1 MASLGLPGLAGFW
14 GEFPAILS
22 AYQPANGLPVETF
35 RGYMVVAAVGTV
47 LAAGYLLW
55 LLQRTAMGEPSEE
68 FANDPEIVDVTPL
81 EWASW
86 TPFLFLIVLFG
97 VAPGL
102 IFEVTDPAV
111 VESLNNCLQFENGCD
126 GVADATTAA
135 LGLNLML
142 AQLAQEVGFVRPA
155 IDWHAVAPE
164 LTLLAFG
171 ALVTVMDIVWLERGR
186 RLTSSV
192 ASIALLVT
200 MIPIITLA
208 LDGEDR
214 VMFGGAFVVD
224 NYALVM
230 KAMFLLAGYVVVL
243 LSTNYVAEGDYW
255 ENEYYGLLLSSILGM
270 VLMASARDLITVFV
284 ALELLSIPAY
294 MLATWRKRDLKS
306 NEAGLKYYLM
316 GVFASAI
323 MLYGMSLLYGGA
335 GSTLLTDINN
345 AVSVDGSP
353 SAIVVMGVIF
363 VIIGFA
369 FKVSAFPFHTWAPDT
384 YEGAPT
390 PVTAFL
396 SVASKAAGFVALLNL
411 LFVGFF
417 GRDDV
422 YEPLIWILAAASMT
436 VGNLIALRQT
446 NLVRMLAYS
455 GVAQAGYMLAP
466 LAVASDVGDAALTA
480 TVTYLLVYAAMNLGA
495 FAIVLAV
502 ARKTR
507 SAEIDSFKGLFGYA
521 PGLTIA
527 MTVFLFSLAGIPPLG
542 GWWAKF
548 RVMEAV
554 IDAESASGVVL
565 GVFVAVNS
573 VIALY
578 YYARIG
584 LGMWA
589 EDAPDGDTTPIRVP
603 ASLVSALAIT
613 VALTIAFGV
622 YPPLVS
628 EFDVT
633 LLAGGLGG

>member
-1 MASLGLPGLAGFW
+1 
-14 GEFPAILS
+14 
-22 AYQPANGLPVETF
+22 
-35 RGYMVVAAVGTV
+35 
-47 LAAGYLLW
+47 
-55 LLQRTAMGEPSEE
+55 
-68 FANDPEIVDVTPL
+68 
-81 EWASW
+81 
-86 TPFLFLIVLFG
+86 
-97 VAPGL
+97 
-102 IFEVTDPAV
+102 
-111 VESLNNCLQFENGCD
+111 
-126 GVADATTAA
+126 
-135 LGLNLML
+135 ML
-142 AQLAQEVGFVRPA
+142 AQLAQEVDFVRPA

-335 GSTLLTDINN
+335 GSTLLTDIND
-345 AVSVDGSP
+345 AVSVDDSP

-480 TVTYLLVYAAMNLGA
+480 TVTYLLVYAALNLGA

>member
-1 MASLGLPGLAGFW
+1 
-14 GEFPAILS
+14 
-22 AYQPANGLPVETF
+22 
-35 RGYMVVAAVGTV
+35 
-47 LAAGYLLW
+47 
-55 LLQRTAMGEPSEE
+55 
-68 FANDPEIVDVTPL
+68 
-81 EWASW
+81 
-86 TPFLFLIVLFG
+86 
-97 VAPGL
+97 
-102 IFEVTDPAV
+102 
-111 VESLNNCLQFENGCD
+111 
-126 GVADATTAA
+126 
-135 LGLNLML
+135 ML
-142 AQLAQEVGFVRPA
+142 AQLAQEVDFVRPA

-335 GSTLLTDINN
+335 GSTLLTDIND

-495 FAIVLAV
+495 FAVVLAV

>member
-1 MASLGLPGLAGFW
+1 
-14 GEFPAILS
+14 
-22 AYQPANGLPVETF
+22 
-35 RGYMVVAAVGTV
+35 
-47 LAAGYLLW
+47 
-55 LLQRTAMGEPSEE
+55 
-68 FANDPEIVDVTPL
+68 
-81 EWASW
+81 
-86 TPFLFLIVLFG
+86 
-97 VAPGL
+97 
-102 IFEVTDPAV
+102 
-111 VESLNNCLQFENGCD
+111 
-126 GVADATTAA
+126 
-135 LGLNLML
+135 ML
-142 AQLAQEVGFVRPA
+142 AQLAQEVDFVRPA

-335 GSTLLTDINN
+335 GSTLLTEINDV
-345 AVSVDGSP
+345 VSVDGSP

-507 SAEIDSFKGLFGYA
+507 SAEIESFKGLFGYA

-603 ASLVSALAIT
+603 ASLMSALAIT

>member
-1 MASLGLPGLAGFW
+1 
-14 GEFPAILS
+14 
-22 AYQPANGLPVETF
+22 
-35 RGYMVVAAVGTV
+35 
-47 LAAGYLLW
+47 
-55 LLQRTAMGEPSEE
+55 
-68 FANDPEIVDVTPL
+68 
-81 EWASW
+81 
-86 TPFLFLIVLFG
+86 
-97 VAPGL
+97 
-102 IFEVTDPAV
+102 
-111 VESLNNCLQFENGCD
+111 
-126 GVADATTAA
+126 
-135 LGLNLML
+135 ML

-446 NLVRMLAYS
+446 NLIRMLAYS

>member
-1 MASLGLPGLAGFW
+1 
-14 GEFPAILS
+14 
-22 AYQPANGLPVETF
+22 
-35 RGYMVVAAVGTV
+35 
-47 LAAGYLLW
+47 
-55 LLQRTAMGEPSEE
+55 
-68 FANDPEIVDVTPL
+68 
-81 EWASW
+81 
-86 TPFLFLIVLFG
+86 
-97 VAPGL
+97 
-102 IFEVTDPAV
+102 
-111 VESLNNCLQFENGCD
+111 
-126 GVADATTAA
+126 
-135 LGLNLML
+135 ML
-142 AQLAQEVGFVRPA
+142 AQLAQEVDFVRPA

-335 GSTLLTDINN
+335 GSTLLTDIND

-507 SAEIDSFKGLFGYA
+507 SAEIDSFKGLLGYA

>member
-1 MASLGLPGLAGFW
+1 
-14 GEFPAILS
+14 
-22 AYQPANGLPVETF
+22 
-35 RGYMVVAAVGTV
+35 
-47 LAAGYLLW
+47 
-55 LLQRTAMGEPSEE
+55 
-68 FANDPEIVDVTPL
+68 
-81 EWASW
+81 
-86 TPFLFLIVLFG
+86 
-97 VAPGL
+97 
-102 IFEVTDPAV
+102 
-111 VESLNNCLQFENGCD
+111 
-126 GVADATTAA
+126 
-135 LGLNLML
+135 ML
-142 AQLAQEVGFVRPA
+142 ALLAQEVDFVRPA

-200 MIPIITLA
+200 MIPIVTLA

-230 KAMFLLAGYVVVL
+230 KAMFLVAGYVVVL

-255 ENEYYGLLLSSILGM
+255 ESEYYGLLLSSILGM

-335 GSTLLTDINN
+335 GSTLLADINE

-353 SAIVVMGVIF
+353 SAIVVVGVIF

-436 VGNLIALRQT
+436 VGNLVALRQT

-527 MTVFLFSLAGIPPLG
+527 MSVFLFSLAGIPPLG

-554 IDAESASGVVL
+554 IEAESASGVVL

-589 EDAPDGDTTPIRVP
+589 EDAPNGDTTPIRVP

-613 VALTIAFGV
+613 AALTIAFGV

>member
-1 MASLGLPGLAGFW
+1 
-14 GEFPAILS
+14 
-22 AYQPANGLPVETF
+22 
-35 RGYMVVAAVGTV
+35 
-47 LAAGYLLW
+47 
-55 LLQRTAMGEPSEE
+55 
-68 FANDPEIVDVTPL
+68 
-81 EWASW
+81 
-86 TPFLFLIVLFG
+86 
-97 VAPGL
+97 
-102 IFEVTDPAV
+102 
-111 VESLNNCLQFENGCD
+111 
-126 GVADATTAA
+126 
-135 LGLNLML
+135 ML
-142 AQLAQEVGFVRPA
+142 AQLAQEVDFVRPA

-200 MIPIITLA
+200 MIPILTLA

-335 GSTLLTDINN
+335 GSTLLTDIND

>member
-1 MASLGLPGLAGFW
+1 MF
-14 GEFPAILS
+14 
-22 AYQPANGLPVETF
+22 
-35 RGYMVVAAVGTV
+35 
-47 LAAGYLLW
+47 
-55 LLQRTAMGEPSEE
+55 
-68 FANDPEIVDVTPL
+68 
-81 EWASW
+81 
-86 TPFLFLIVLFG
+86 
-97 VAPGL
+97 
-102 IFEVTDPAV
+102 
-111 VESLNNCLQFENGCD
+111 
-126 GVADATTAA
+126 
-135 LGLNLML
+135 
-142 AQLAQEVGFVRPA
+142 AQLAQDVEFVRPA
-155 IDWHAVAPE
+155 IDWHAAAPE
-164 LTLLAFG
+164 LTLLGFG
-171 ALVTVMDIVWLERGR
+171 ALVTLMDIIWLERGR
-186 RLTSSV
+186 RLTSAV

-200 MIPIITLA
+200 MIPILTLA
-208 LDGEDR
+208 IDGTDR
-214 VMFGGAFVVD
+214 SMFNGAFIVD
-224 NYALVM
+224 DYALVM
-230 KAMFLLAGYVVVL
+230 KGLFVLAGYVVIL

-294 MLATWRKRDLKS
+294 MLATGRKRDLKS

-335 GSTLLTDINN
+335 GSTLLTDINE

-603 ASLVSALAIT
+603 ASLVSALVIT

>member
-1 MASLGLPGLAGFW
+1 
-14 GEFPAILS
+14 
-22 AYQPANGLPVETF
+22 
-35 RGYMVVAAVGTV
+35 
-47 LAAGYLLW
+47 
-55 LLQRTAMGEPSEE
+55 
-68 FANDPEIVDVTPL
+68 
-81 EWASW
+81 
-86 TPFLFLIVLFG
+86 
-97 VAPGL
+97 
-102 IFEVTDPAV
+102 
-111 VESLNNCLQFENGCD
+111 
-126 GVADATTAA
+126 
-135 LGLNLML
+135 ML

-335 GSTLLTDINN
+335 GSTLLTDIND

-422 YEPLIWILAAASMT
+422 YESLIWILAAASMT

>member
-1 MASLGLPGLAGFW
+1 
-14 GEFPAILS
+14 
-22 AYQPANGLPVETF
+22 
-35 RGYMVVAAVGTV
+35 
-47 LAAGYLLW
+47 
-55 LLQRTAMGEPSEE
+55 
-68 FANDPEIVDVTPL
+68 
-81 EWASW
+81 
-86 TPFLFLIVLFG
+86 
-97 VAPGL
+97 
-102 IFEVTDPAV
+102 
-111 VESLNNCLQFENGCD
+111 
-126 GVADATTAA
+126 
-135 LGLNLML
+135 ML

-480 TVTYLLVYAAMNLGA
+480 TVTYLLGYAAMNLGA

>member
-1 MASLGLPGLAGFW
+1 
-14 GEFPAILS
+14 
-22 AYQPANGLPVETF
+22 
-35 RGYMVVAAVGTV
+35 
-47 LAAGYLLW
+47 
-55 LLQRTAMGEPSEE
+55 
-68 FANDPEIVDVTPL
+68 
-81 EWASW
+81 
-86 TPFLFLIVLFG
+86 
-97 VAPGL
+97 
-102 IFEVTDPAV
+102 
-111 VESLNNCLQFENGCD
+111 
-126 GVADATTAA
+126 
-135 LGLNLML
+135 ML
-142 AQLAQEVGFVRPA
+142 AQLAQEVDFVRPA

-294 MLATWRKRDLKS
+294 MLASWRKRDLKS

>member
-1 MASLGLPGLAGFW
+1 
-14 GEFPAILS
+14 
-22 AYQPANGLPVETF
+22 
-35 RGYMVVAAVGTV
+35 
-47 LAAGYLLW
+47 
-55 LLQRTAMGEPSEE
+55 
-68 FANDPEIVDVTPL
+68 
-81 EWASW
+81 
-86 TPFLFLIVLFG
+86 
-97 VAPGL
+97 
-102 IFEVTDPAV
+102 
-111 VESLNNCLQFENGCD
+111 
-126 GVADATTAA
+126 
-135 LGLNLML
+135 ML
-142 AQLAQEVGFVRPA
+142 AQLAQEVDFVRPA

-335 GSTLLTDINN
+335 GSTLLTDINE